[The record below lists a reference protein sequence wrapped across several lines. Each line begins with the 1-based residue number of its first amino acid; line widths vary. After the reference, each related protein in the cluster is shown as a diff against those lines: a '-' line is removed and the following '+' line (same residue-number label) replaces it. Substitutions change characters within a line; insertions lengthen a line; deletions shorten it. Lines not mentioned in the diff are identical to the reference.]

1 MADPRLT
8 QTAKVLLAGVVVW
21 WSWQHGYQAVV
32 QAYARDRAEVGAL
45 SVRLSQLDA
54 LVQAAGGEA
63 EWLARNQ
70 QRLETLKGKFPS
82 QTQVP
87 QVLNAF
93 VDTLKA
99 GEIRLSNVSQ
109 GNVEPVEEAGQPL
122 LIDGQPCYRLAVTV
136 TAEGRYHAVLD
147 ALGRLAADPFPS
159 LVALERMDLRRKDAA
174 GARLDATL
182 QLHLF
187 VMGSSSPPTSD
198 ATPSS

>member
-21 WSWQHGYQAVV
+21 GSWQYGYQAVV
-32 QAYARDRAEVGAL
+32 RTYAKDRTELATL
-45 SVRLSQLDA
+45 TTRLGQLES

-63 EWLARNQ
+63 AWLTRNQ
-70 QRLETLKGKFPS
+70 QRLATLKGKFPS

-87 QVLNAF
+87 QVLNAL
-93 VDTLKA
+93 VETLKA

-122 LIDGQPCYRLAVTV
+122 LIEEQPCYRLAVTV
-136 TAEGRYHAVLD
+136 TAEGRYQAVLD

-159 LVALERMDLRRKDAA
+159 LAALEQVELRRKELS
-174 GARLDATL
+174 GAKLDAIL
-182 QLHLF
+182 QLRLYF
-187 VMGSSSPPTSD
+187 VGSAPPSTS
-198 ATPSS
+198 